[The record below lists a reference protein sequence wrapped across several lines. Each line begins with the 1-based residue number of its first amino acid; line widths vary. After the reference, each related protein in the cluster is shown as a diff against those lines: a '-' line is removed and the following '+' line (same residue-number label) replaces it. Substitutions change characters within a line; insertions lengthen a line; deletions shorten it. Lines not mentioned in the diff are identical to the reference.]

1 MPLKKGKSQKIIS
14 VNIKELTIKRSVGKS
29 RKKAISKIAKKRG
42 VSKAQAQRLQAVAIA
57 LGKSRKS
64 QKYK

>member
-14 VNIKELTIKRSVGKS
+14 ENIKELSKKKSVGKS
-29 RKKAISKIAKKRG
+29 RKKAISTLAKKRRI
-42 VSKAQAQRLQAVAIA
+42 SKAQAQRLQAVAIV

-64 QKYK
+64 RKHK